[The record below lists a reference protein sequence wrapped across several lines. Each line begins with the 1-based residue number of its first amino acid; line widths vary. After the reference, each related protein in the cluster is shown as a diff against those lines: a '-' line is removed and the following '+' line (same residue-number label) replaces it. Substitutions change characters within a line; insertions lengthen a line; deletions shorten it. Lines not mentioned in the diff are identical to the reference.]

1 MLNPCKPYLYYGKS
15 FFLHNRLLYDMIIQ
29 VRILFQNLFV
39 RRQKDMCQCNC
50 QGPKSDLSLL
60 EDVLKEYGGSS
71 SNLITI
77 LQRAQNIY
85 GYLPKDVMYCIA
97 EKVGITPAD
106 VMGVATFYSQF
117 RLTPIG
123 KYLIMSCQGTA
134 CHVNGSERVTAAI
147 SEYLGIGNGETTEDG
162 LFTLEN
168 VACLGCCSLAPVIM
182 INGEAYGNLT
192 PDSAVAVIKG
202 IQEKEGK

>member
-1 MLNPCKPYLYYGKS
+1 M
-15 FFLHNRLLYDMIIQ
+15 
-29 VRILFQNLFV
+29 
-39 RRQKDMCQCNC
+39 CNC
-50 QGPKSDLSLL
+50 NGPKSDFTLL
-60 EDVLKEYGGSS
+60 AEILTKYGDSP

-77 LQRAQNIY
+77 LQKAQDIY
-85 GYLPKDVMYCIA
+85 GYLPKDVMYHIA
-97 EKVGITPAD
+97 EKIGVTPAEI
-106 VMGVATFYSQF
+106 VGVATFYSQF

-134 CHVNGSERVTAAI
+134 CHVNGSERVSAAI

-192 PDSAVAVIKG
+192 PDSAVAVLKEIRV
-202 IQEKEGK
+202 KEGK

>member
-1 MLNPCKPYLYYGKS
+1 
-15 FFLHNRLLYDMIIQ
+15 
-29 VRILFQNLFV
+29 
-39 RRQKDMCQCNC
+39 MCQCNC
-50 QGPKSDLSLL
+50 SGPKSDLSLL
-60 EDVLKEYGGSS
+60 DDILNKYADSS

-77 LQRAQNIY
+77 LQNAQNIY

-97 EKVGITPAD
+97 ERVGVSPAD

-117 RLTPIG
+117 RLSPIG

-134 CHVNGSERVTAAI
+134 CHVNGSERISSAI

-192 PDSAVAVIKG
+192 PDSAVAVIKS

>member
-1 MLNPCKPYLYYGKS
+1 M
-15 FFLHNRLLYDMIIQ
+15 
-29 VRILFQNLFV
+29 
-39 RRQKDMCQCNC
+39 CNC
-50 QGPKSDLSLL
+50 SGPKSDFTLL
-60 EDVLKEYGGSS
+60 ADVLAKYGNTPT
-71 SNLITI
+71 NLITI
-77 LQRAQNIY
+77 LQKAQDIY
-85 GYLPKDVMYCIA
+85 GYLPKDVMYHIA
-97 EKVGITPAD
+97 EKIGVAPAEI
-106 VMGVATFYSQF
+106 VGVATFYSQF

-147 SEYLGIGNGETTEDG
+147 SEYLGIGNGETTADG

-192 PDSAVAVIKG
+192 PDSAVAVLKE
-202 IQEKEGK
+202 IQAKEGK

>member
-1 MLNPCKPYLYYGKS
+1 
-15 FFLHNRLLYDMIIQ
+15 
-29 VRILFQNLFV
+29 
-39 RRQKDMCQCNC
+39 MCQCNC
-50 QGPKSDLSLL
+50 SGPKSDLSLL
-60 EDVLKEYGGSS
+60 DDILKKYAGSS

-77 LQRAQNIY
+77 LQNAQNIY

-97 EKVGITPAD
+97 ERVGVSPAD
-106 VMGVATFYSQF
+106 VVGVATFYSQF
-117 RLTPIG
+117 RLSPIG

-134 CHVNGSERVTAAI
+134 CHVNGSERITAAI

-192 PDSAVAVIKG
+192 PDSAVAVLKS

>member
-1 MLNPCKPYLYYGKS
+1 
-15 FFLHNRLLYDMIIQ
+15 
-29 VRILFQNLFV
+29 
-39 RRQKDMCQCNC
+39 MCQCNC
-50 QGPKSDLSLL
+50 NGPKSDFSLL
-60 EDVLKEYGGSS
+60 TDVLNEYGASS

-77 LQRAQNIY
+77 LQKAQGIY
-85 GYLPKDVMYCIA
+85 GYLPKDVMYFIA
-97 EKVGITPAD
+97 EKLELTPAD
-106 VMGVATFYSQF
+106 VVGVATFYSQF

-123 KYLIMSCQGTA
+123 KYLIMACQGTA
-134 CHVNGSERVTAAI
+134 CHVNGSERITAAI
-147 SEYLGIGNGETTEDG
+147 SEYLGIENGETTADG

-192 PDSAVAVIKG
+192 PDSAVAALKA

>member
-1 MLNPCKPYLYYGKS
+1 
-15 FFLHNRLLYDMIIQ
+15 
-29 VRILFQNLFV
+29 
-39 RRQKDMCQCNC
+39 MCQCNC
-50 QGPKSDLSLL
+50 SGPKSDLSLL
-60 EDVLKEYGGSS
+60 DDILNKYADSS

-77 LQRAQNIY
+77 LQNAQNIY
-85 GYLPKDVMYCIA
+85 GYLPKDVMYYIA
-97 EKVGITPAD
+97 ERVGVSPAD

-117 RLTPIG
+117 RLSPIG

-134 CHVNGSERVTAAI
+134 CHVNGSERISAAI

-192 PDSAVAVIKG
+192 PDSAVAVLKN
-202 IQEKEGK
+202 IQKKEGK

>member
-1 MLNPCKPYLYYGKS
+1 
-15 FFLHNRLLYDMIIQ
+15 
-29 VRILFQNLFV
+29 
-39 RRQKDMCQCNC
+39 MCQCNC
-50 QGPKSDLSLL
+50 SGPKSDLSLL
-60 EDVLKEYGGSS
+60 DDILKKYADSS

-77 LQRAQNIY
+77 LQNVQNIY
-85 GYLPKDVMYCIA
+85 GYLPKDVMYFIA
-97 EKVGITPAD
+97 EKVGVSPAD
-106 VMGVATFYSQF
+106 VLGVATFYSQF
-117 RLTPIG
+117 RLSPIG

-134 CHVNGSERVTAAI
+134 CHVNGSERITAAI
-147 SEYLGIGNGETTEDG
+147 SEYLGIGNGETTDDG

-192 PDSAVAVIKG
+192 PDSAVAVLKS

>member
-1 MLNPCKPYLYYGKS
+1 
-15 FFLHNRLLYDMIIQ
+15 
-29 VRILFQNLFV
+29 
-39 RRQKDMCQCNC
+39 MCQCNC

-60 EDVLKEYGGSS
+60 DDVLKKYGDSS

-77 LQRAQNIY
+77 LQKAQNIY

-97 EKVGITPAD
+97 DKVGITPAD

-123 KYLIMSCQGTA
+123 KYLIMACQGTA
-134 CHVNGSERVTAAI
+134 CHVNGSERITAAI
-147 SEYLGIGNGETTEDG
+147 SEYLGIGNGETTADG

-192 PDSAVAVIKG
+192 PDSAVAVLKG
-202 IQEKEGK
+202 IREKEGK

>member
-1 MLNPCKPYLYYGKS
+1 
-15 FFLHNRLLYDMIIQ
+15 
-29 VRILFQNLFV
+29 
-39 RRQKDMCQCNC
+39 MCQCNC

-60 EDVLKEYGGSS
+60 EEVLSEYGGAS

-77 LQRAQNIY
+77 LQKAQNIY

-97 EKVGITPAD
+97 ERVGITPAD

-123 KYLIMSCQGTA
+123 KYLIMACQGTA
-134 CHVNGSERVTAAI
+134 CHVNGSERITAAI
-147 SEYLGIGNGETTEDG
+147 SEYLGIGNGETTADG

-192 PDSAVAVIKG
+192 PDSAVAVLKS

>member
-1 MLNPCKPYLYYGKS
+1 MGCSCGLQSN
-15 FFLHNRLLYDMIIQ
+15 F
-29 VRILFQNLFV
+29 
-39 RRQKDMCQCNC
+39 
-50 QGPKSDLSLL
+50 SLI
-60 EDVLKEYGGSS
+60 ESVLDEYGNVPGS
-71 SNLITI
+71 LITI
-77 LQRAQNIY
+77 LQKAQEIY
-85 GYLPKDVMYCIA
+85 GYLPKDVIYHIA
-97 EKVGITPAD
+97 ERVGTTPAE

-134 CHVNGSERVTAAI
+134 CHVNGSERVSSAV
-147 SEYLGIGNGETTEDG
+147 SEYLGIGHGETTEDG

-192 PDSAVAVIKG
+192 PDKAIAVLKE
-202 IQEKEGK
+202 IQAKEA